1 MDSNISEAVPL
12 RQDLLKS
19 LRRTAWIGW
28 SVAAILF
35 IVVLVLV
42 GVLVLRPTPLMGV
55 DENGNV
61 VGQVVFDEPRLRS
74 SAQIL
79 SDMKGLARRCMTVS
93 KISVWDDMEVCLNHV
108 SDDIR
113 NVMLETYEATG
124 YLTRIEEYGCE
135 RVDFAFND
143 TNTGLTVHNRS
154 DYYVEGVF
162 EANVTC
168 MDMGG
173 NTPENMKLSLK
184 AVLVPKTTLNP
195 LGIKVIEYAD

>member
-74 SAQIL
+74 PAQIL

-108 SDDIR
+108 SEDIR

-124 YLTRIEEYGCE
+124 YLTRIEEFGCE
-135 RVDFAFND
+135 RVDFAFD
-143 TNTGLTVHNRS
+143 DKKTGLTVHNRS

-173 NTPENMKLSLK
+173 SQPESMRLSLK

>member
-19 LRRTAWIGW
+19 LRRTAWVGW
-28 SVAAILF
+28 AVAAILF

-93 KISVWDDMEVCLNHV
+93 KISVWDDMEVCCCDCNDILDPEDTDAV
-108 SDDIR
+108 SCD
-113 NVMLETYEATG
+113 VMYTLPWDAPR
-124 YLTRIEEYGCE
+124 RIEPPVFSLFSMSPAKISRSAPSLPLPLPLPDRTDNLLSEVSCI
-135 RVDFAFND
+135 DSDAD
-143 TNTGLTVHNRS
+143 TRASEDDVNRR
-154 DYYVEGVF
+154 
-162 EANVTC
+162 
-168 MDMGG
+168 
-173 NTPENMKLSLK
+173 
-184 AVLVPKTTLNP
+184 
-195 LGIKVIEYAD
+195 

>member
-1 MDSNISEAVPL
+1 MDSNVSEAVPL
-12 RQDLLKS
+12 RQDLLSS
-19 LRRTAWIGW
+19 LRRTALVGWI
-28 SVAAILF
+28 VAGILF
-35 IVVLVLV
+35 VVVLILV

-61 VGQVVFDEPRLRS
+61 LGQVVFDEPRLRS
-74 SAQIL
+74 PAQIL

-108 SDDIR
+108 SEDIR

-124 YLTRIEEYGCE
+124 YLTRIEEFGCE
-135 RVDFAFND
+135 RVDFAFD
-143 TNTGLTVHNRS
+143 DKKTGLTVHNRS

-173 NTPENMKLSLK
+173 SQPESMRLSLK

-195 LGIKVIEYAD
+195 LGVKVIEYAD

>member
-1 MDSNISEAVPL
+1 MDSNISEADPL

-168 MDMGG
+168 MDMGE
-173 NTPENMKLSLK
+173 NKPENMKLSLK